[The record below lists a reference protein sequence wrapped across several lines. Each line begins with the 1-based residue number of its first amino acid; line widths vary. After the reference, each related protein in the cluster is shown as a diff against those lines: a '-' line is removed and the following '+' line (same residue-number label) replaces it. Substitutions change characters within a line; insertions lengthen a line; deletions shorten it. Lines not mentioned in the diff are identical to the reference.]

1 MDFFEV
7 LTTRR
12 SIRSFLPDPVTQEE
26 RDILIKAGTLAP
38 SAMNRQP
45 WSFIL
50 VDQRD
55 LLQAIAERH
64 PHAPFAARAPLAI
77 VVCATPAEAAG
88 GFWPQDCAAA
98 TQNILLA
105 ARALSLGSVWCGLYP
120 AEDRVQLMRDVLHIP
135 EEHVPFSLI
144 VLGRTEARFVEA
156 HRHNPQKI
164 HHNIW

>member
-64 PHAPFAARAPLAI
+64 PHAQFAARAPLAI

-120 AEDRVQLMRDVLHIP
+120 AEDLVPSVAAFTAQPVEVSVPELLHVQ
-135 EEHVPFSLI
+135 ESL
-144 VLGRTEARFVEA
+144 VRAYERGCGLES
-156 HRHNPQKI
+156 HSQS
-164 HHNIW
+164 